1 MPTTSNP
8 EEVHELRRELRP
20 NVGLAFPGDR
30 DPDLNPDTRR
40 APTRML
46 WTERECCAKRWTT
59 AHWRSGSSKKHPG
72 DRVHILSGARAA
84 VDPMRKRENS
94 RVFQKGQ
101 AIAPRPYTLS
111 TQSNGKL
118 GTATLASH
126 CSTQAFFSTKPKR
139 QKKAARTN
147 HELCGRDQR
156 AARVF
161 FHGPPQREAAL
172 GPIRNRPRLRPMQEE
187 TTRRPRAAADQ
198 IRRRS

>member
-1 MPTTSNP
+1 MMFQSQ
-8 EEVHELRRELRP
+8 LGFRDRQGACGARP
-20 NVGLAFPGDR
+20 L
-30 DPDLNPDTRR
+30 
-40 APTRML
+40 
-46 WTERECCAKRWTT
+46 
-59 AHWRSGSSKKHPG
+59 HQGSWKKHPG
-72 DRVHILSGARAA
+72 DKVHILSGTQF
-84 VDPMRKRENS
+84 S
-94 RVFQKGQ
+94 RRDKPSPPGR
-101 AIAPRPYTLS
+101 RPS

-118 GTATLASH
+118 GTATLAAH
-126 CSTQAFFSTKPKR
+126 CSTQAFLSTRPKR

-172 GPIRNRPRLRPMQEE
+172 GPIRDAGEATLGPLRNWPRLRPMQEE